1 MNTSYILYQGTLT
14 DRIVY
19 VNQVQEEYKNDCI
32 NHSFSRK
39 RNFKSINTRYK
50 NVYTVLML
58 AFFWSETPEKYDF
71 WNKINTDISN
81 ILYILWKKHK
91 VK

>member
-1 MNTSYILYQGTLT
+1 MNTSYTLHQGALT
-14 DRIVY
+14 NRIVY
-19 VNQVQEEYKNDCI
+19 VNQVQEEYKNNCI

-39 RNFKSINTRYK
+39 ENFKNINTRYK

-71 WNKINTDISN
+71 WNKIHTDISN